1 MFDNLNIND
10 INNIVYILE
19 NTFYS
24 SKPLKDNRIS
34 YLPRFRVFNNNKP
47 SIFNFSSFSITEDN
61 DLLIQSEKHSKLNK
75 EKSNYYTNVN
85 TNRNL
90 LIRSNDN
97 RNILVS
103 GNSNYTGIYSNISIK
118 KEELSD
124 ILHLV
129 NNITVENKIFND
141 LISTLNKD
149 DTNKIGEHFILF
161 CNGDDII
168 NDILIKDDL
177 VYITDSIIF
186 SRQYYGEYITKYKG
200 VRFIHDRGFIA
211 MLIANEDTLTS
222 FDLNFII

>member
-10 INNIVYILE
+10 INNIIYILE

-24 SKPLKDNRIS
+24 SKSLKDNRIS
-34 YLPRFRVFNNNKP
+34 YLPRFRVFNSK
-47 SIFNFSSFSITEDN
+47 SSMFNFSTFSINEDN
-61 DLLIQSEKHSKLNK
+61 DLLIKSEKKSKLNK
-75 EKSNYYTNVN
+75 GKSNYYTNVN

-103 GNSNYTGIYSNISIK
+103 GNSNYTGIYSDISIK

-124 ILHLV
+124 ILYLV
-129 NNITVENKIFND
+129 NSITVDNKIFND

-161 CNGDDII
+161 CNGDEIVNDII
-168 NDILIKDDL
+168 IKDDL
-177 VYITDSIIF
+177 VYIIDSIIF
-186 SRQYYGEYITKYKG
+186 NRQYYGEYITKYKG
-200 VRFIHDRGFIA
+200 IRFIRDKGFIA
-211 MLIANEDTLTS
+211 MLTANEDTLTS